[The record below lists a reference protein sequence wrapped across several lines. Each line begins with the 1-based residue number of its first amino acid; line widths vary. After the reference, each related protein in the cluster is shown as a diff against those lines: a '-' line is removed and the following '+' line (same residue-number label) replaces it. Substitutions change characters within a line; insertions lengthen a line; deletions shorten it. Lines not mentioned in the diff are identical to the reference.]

1 VKKGL
6 LFFFIVISL
15 ISFSINFDI
24 GMSILTGE
32 NNWNMGLRLG
42 LEESNFEFSSDIT
55 YVSTPDFSFITVI
68 DVSTS
73 ILKINDYSN
82 IDFGISWFND
92 RITKE
97 ATVNRSIFLMYSG
110 LKLTLENISLKAGF
124 GYPLSQETYSTN
136 LTDYMFFKISYIVP
150 PPEDFIDDLKLE
162 FRFINGRKDFSIY
175 FSEPIR

>member
-1 VKKGL
+1 MKKI
-6 LFFFIVISL
+6 LFIFFIVFSI

-42 LEESNFEFSSDIT
+42 LEENNFEFSSDIT
-55 YVSTPDFSFITVI
+55 YVSTPSFSFITVL

-73 ILKINDYSN
+73 ILKINEYSN
-82 IDFGISWFND
+82 VDFGISWFND
-92 RITKE
+92 RITEE
-97 ATVNRSIFLMYSG
+97 ATENRSVFLMYSG
-110 LKLTLENISLKAGF
+110 LKIKLENIALKAGF

-136 LTDYMFFKISYIVP
+136 LSDYIFFKISYIVP
-150 PPEDFIDDLKLE
+150 PPDDFIDDLKLE
-162 FRFINGRKDFSIY
+162 FRFINGRKDFSLY